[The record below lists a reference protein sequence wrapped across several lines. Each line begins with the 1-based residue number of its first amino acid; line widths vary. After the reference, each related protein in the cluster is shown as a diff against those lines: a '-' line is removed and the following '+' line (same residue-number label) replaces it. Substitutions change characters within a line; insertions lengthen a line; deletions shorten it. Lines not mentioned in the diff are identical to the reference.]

1 MVLWASLFIGSLEY
15 FTQKVLTCMSKIIDF
30 YFDFISPYS
39 YIAYK
44 KIKSMQNKNGVDFN
58 YKPIL
63 LGGLHKLGNI
73 TAPAFNERK
82 MKNMK
87 NDCEIIANKN
97 NISFKWNEKFP
108 INTLYLMR
116 GFISIDANKKSEYF
130 DICFDAY
137 WKNNIDISIEAN
149 VNEILDNCKI
159 DKKKFFE
166 DISNQKVKDELK
178 SLTDK
183 AFQNDVFGAPTFI
196 VNNKLFW
203 GQDRLEYALE
213 ECVS

>member
-1 MVLWASLFIGSLEY
+1 M
-15 FTQKVLTCMSKIIDF
+15 
-30 YFDFISPYS
+30 
-39 YIAYK
+39 
-44 KIKSMQNKNGVDFN
+44 
-58 YKPIL
+58 